1 MEQILTETG
10 GEIDGVYVMNDGMAS
25 GVLAALNSAGI
36 QPIPPI
42 TGLDAELAAVQ
53 RILTGDQYS
62 SVFLPIENMAT
73 TAAEIAYALATT
85 GEAPADLIDGTINNG
100 AIDVP
105 SVFIPVENVDITNI
119 KEKIIDTGFWTLD
132 DICTP
137 EFEQACKDAG
147 LK

>member
-1 MEQILTETG
+1 
-10 GEIDGVYVMNDGMAS
+10 MAS

-36 QPIPPI
+36 SPIPPI

-62 SVFLPIENMAT
+62 SVFLPIDVMAA

-85 GEAPADLIDGTINNG
+85 GEVPADMIDRTVNNG

-105 SVFIPVENVDITNI
+105 SVDIPVGNVDITNI
-119 KEKIIDTGFWTLD
+119 QENVIDTGFWTLD
-132 DICTP
+132 EICTP
-137 EFEQACKDAG
+137 EYEQACKDAG